1 MKIFICDDERQT
13 ALATQNLVKK
23 YFKTK
28 NKTLESMPDIFI
40 LPDGIQCLFQTYQLF
55 LQNNTVDLILMDQ
68 NMPFLNGNVICSLI
82 KSMKE
87 LENTYIYLITSEDDK
102 DNLCEEA
109 DGIFSKPLK
118 SSDVEQILKDQFFE

>member
-1 MKIFICDDERQT
+1 
-13 ALATQNLVKK
+13 
-23 YFKTK
+23 
-28 NKTLESMPDIFI
+28 MPDIFI

-68 NMPFLNGNVICSLI
+68 NIPFLNGNVICSLI

-118 SSDVEQILKDQFFE
+118 SSVVEQILKDQFFE